1 MAYKNMRVELPKK
14 IKVLRRNGHEYV
26 WHIESSEYQKDKQY
40 NIDKRVM
47 IGKIDPK
54 DKTKLI
60 PNANYFKYYQSLD
73 IEYVEPTNAF
83 SDTVS
88 IGAFIVLNKIIQDFN
103 LDNILQNIFP
113 TKSELMM
120 SLINY
125 YIDAGSTVHQQLEK
139 WAFNNMIYN
148 KHIYSEA
155 TISNLF
161 NKDITVDSIN
171 DFLDVWNKQLRMTQG
186 TDEAIISID
195 STNMNI
201 HSNDISIAEYG
212 KPKYDEGLPQ
222 INISY
227 AMDQATGK
235 PLFYDLFPGS
245 ITDQVQFKQMCDK
258 AKAYGYKNL
267 TFVLDK
273 GYFIQNNIDS
283 ICKSNYHYIIMD
295 REYNNNLKKIR
306 TEYKNELANNP
317 QYYITPKVSGTK
329 LKATIFQELPKQ
341 YVYLYFND
349 TKAAAE
355 KIIYNEKIE
364 NFKCNLQNVKKI
376 NDGILKTYSKYLNFN
391 TDSNGKILSIEINR
405 ETQQKIYDNAGLFV
419 IVSNMDMELDTVLE
433 MYKR

>member
-1 MAYKNMRVELPKK
+1 
-14 IKVLRRNGHEYV
+14 
-26 WHIESSEYQKDKQY
+26 
-40 NIDKRVM
+40 
-47 IGKIDPK
+47 
-54 DKTKLI
+54 
-60 PNANYFKYYQSLD
+60 
-73 IEYVEPTNAF
+73 
-83 SDTVS
+83 
-88 IGAFIVLNKIIQDFN
+88 
-103 LDNILQNIFP
+103 
-113 TKSELMM
+113 
-120 SLINY
+120 
-125 YIDAGSTVHQQLEK
+125 
-139 WAFNNMIYN
+139 
-148 KHIYSEA
+148 
-155 TISNLF
+155 
-161 NKDITVDSIN
+161 
-171 DFLDVWNKQLRMTQG
+171 MTQG

-355 KIIYNEKIE
+355 K
-364 NFKCNLQNVKKI
+364 
-376 NDGILKTYSKYLNFN
+376 
-391 TDSNGKILSIEINR
+391 
-405 ETQQKIYDNAGLFV
+405 
-419 IVSNMDMELDTVLE
+419 
-433 MYKR
+433 